1 MHEAVGRLVSF
12 LVEERVELAG
22 LAVPD
27 DPAERW
33 ALARSLMNMRLPRPV
48 PVAVLEEQ
56 DAVLRALIAR
66 AGVTDA
72 SALAPVGD
80 GGVDGRLALWRGDIT
95 TLAVDAIVNAANS
108 KLLGCFIPGHH
119 CIDNA
124 IHTFAGMQLRLVCDE
139 LMRAQGHDE
148 PVGRAQVTSA
158 FNLPSRF
165 VVHTVGPQV
174 PTGEPTAAQEEQL
187 ASCYRAS
194 LDAAAAAGGAS
205 HAVCCKSTGGVRL
218 PRERAPPHAGGVV
231 CNWCPAAPRGAPT
244 AAPMAVAVSAKPMT
258 SRASGYLAATW
269 SPRAPIISR
278 AAAGLTGM
286 CLACRGLTS
295 R

>member
-1 MHEAVGRLVSF
+1 MHEAVGRLVS
-12 LVEERVELAG
+12 LQVVERVELAG

-174 PTGEPTAAQEEQL
+174 PTGEPRRRSSWRRATA
-187 ASCYRAS
+187 RAS
-194 LDAAAAAGGAS
+194 TPRPLRASRPLRSAASRRAS
-205 HAVCCKSTGGVRL
+205 FA
-218 PRERAPPHAGGVV
+218 
-231 CNWCPAAPRGAPT
+231 
-244 AAPMAVAVSAKPMT
+244 
-258 SRASGYLAATW
+258 SRAS
-269 SPRAPIISR
+269 APPASRWGRCGRGSR
-278 AAAGLTGM
+278 ATSASSAWCSTCSGTRTSACTARCWVSARRARGGAAARYSARLLSVICFFIGN
-286 CLACRGLTS
+286 S
-295 R
+295 

>member
-165 VVHTVGPQV
+165 
-174 PTGEPTAAQEEQL
+174 
-187 ASCYRAS
+187 RAS
-194 LDAAAAAGGAS
+194 LDAAAAAGVAS
-205 HAVCCKSTGGVRL
+205 LAFCCISTGEFRF
-218 PRERAPPHAGGVV
+218 PRERAARIAVGEVRAWLARDERIERVV
-231 CNWCPAAPRGAPT
+231 FNVFGDEDERVYREVLG
-244 AAPMAVAVSAKPMT
+244 
-258 SRASGYLAATW
+258 
-269 SPRAPIISR
+269 
-278 AAAGLTGM
+278 
-286 CLACRGLTS
+286 
-295 R
+295 

>member
-12 LVEERVELAG
+12 LAEERVELAG

-48 PVAVLEEQ
+48 PAAVLEEQ

-72 SALAPVGD
+72 SALTPVGD

-124 IHTFAGMQLRLVCDE
+124 IHTFAGMQLRLACDE

-205 HAVCCKSTGGVRL
+205 LAFCCISTGEFRF
-218 PRERAPPHAGGVV
+218 PRERAARIAVGEVRAWLARDERIERVV
-231 CNWCPAAPRGAPT
+231 FNVFGDEDERVYREVLG
-244 AAPMAVAVSAKPMT
+244 
-258 SRASGYLAATW
+258 
-269 SPRAPIISR
+269 
-278 AAAGLTGM
+278 
-286 CLACRGLTS
+286 
-295 R
+295 

>member
-48 PVAVLEEQ
+48 PAAVLEEQ

-72 SALAPVGD
+72 SALTPVGD
-80 GGVDGRLALWRGDIT
+80 GGVDERLALWRGDIT

-205 HAVCCKSTGGVRL
+205 LAFCCISTGEFRF
-218 PRERAPPHAGGVV
+218 PRERAARIAVGEVRARGG
-231 CNWCPAAPRGAPT
+231 
-244 AAPMAVAVSAKPMT
+244 
-258 SRASGYLAATW
+258 
-269 SPRAPIISR
+269 
-278 AAAGLTGM
+278 AAARYSARLLSVICFFIGN
-286 CLACRGLTS
+286 S
-295 R
+295 

>member
-1 MHEAVGRLVSF
+1 MDEIDVHEALGRLVAF
-12 LVEERVELAG
+12 LVAEREELSG

-27 DPAERW
+27 DPEERW
-33 ALARSLMNMRLPRPV
+33 TLARSLMNMRLPRPV
-48 PVAVLEEQ
+48 PAAVLEAQ
-56 DAVLRALIAR
+56 DAVLRSRIAR

-72 SALAPVGD
+72 GTLSPVGD

-95 TLAVDAIVNAANS
+95 TLAADAIVNAANS

-124 IHTFAGMQLRLVCDE
+124 IHTFAGMQLRLACSE

-148 PVGRAQVTSA
+148 PVGNAQVTPA

-174 PTGEPTAAQEEQL
+174 PTGAPSAAQDEQL

-194 LDAAAAAGGAS
+194 LDAAAAAGCAS
-205 HAVCCKSTGGVRL
+205 LAFCCISTGEFRF
-218 PRERAPPHAGGVV
+218 PRERAARIAVGEVRAWLARDERIERVV
-231 CNWCPAAPRGAPT
+231 FNVFGDADERVYRELLG
-244 AAPMAVAVSAKPMT
+244 
-258 SRASGYLAATW
+258 
-269 SPRAPIISR
+269 
-278 AAAGLTGM
+278 
-286 CLACRGLTS
+286 
-295 R
+295 

>member
-12 LVEERVELAG
+12 LAEERVELAG

-48 PVAVLEEQ
+48 PAAVLEEQ

-124 IHTFAGMQLRLVCDE
+124 IHTFAGMQLRLACDE

-205 HAVCCKSTGGVRL
+205 LAFCCISTGEFRF
-218 PRERAPPHAGGVV
+218 PRERAARIAVGEVRAWLARDERIERVV
-231 CNWCPAAPRGAPT
+231 FNVFGDEDERVYREVLG
-244 AAPMAVAVSAKPMT
+244 
-258 SRASGYLAATW
+258 
-269 SPRAPIISR
+269 
-278 AAAGLTGM
+278 
-286 CLACRGLTS
+286 
-295 R
+295 

>member
-66 AGVTDA
+66 AGVTGA

-194 LDAAAAAGGAS
+194 LDAAAAAGVAS
-205 HAVCCKSTGGVRL
+205 LAFCCISTGEFRF
-218 PRERAPPHAGGVV
+218 PRERAARIAVGEVRAWLARDERIERVV
-231 CNWCPAAPRGAPT
+231 FNVFGDEDERVYREVLG
-244 AAPMAVAVSAKPMT
+244 
-258 SRASGYLAATW
+258 
-269 SPRAPIISR
+269 
-278 AAAGLTGM
+278 
-286 CLACRGLTS
+286 
-295 R
+295 

>member
-1 MHEAVGRLVSF
+1 
-12 LVEERVELAG
+12 
-22 LAVPD
+22 
-27 DPAERW
+27 
-33 ALARSLMNMRLPRPV
+33 MNMRLPRPV

-174 PTGEPTAAQEEQL
+174 PTGEPTAAQEEQIG
-187 ASCYRAS
+187 RA
-194 LDAAAAAGGAS
+194 
-205 HAVCCKSTGGVRL
+205 HV
-218 PRERAPPHAGGVV
+218 
-231 CNWCPAAPRGAPT
+231 
-244 AAPMAVAVSAKPMT
+244 
-258 SRASGYLAATW
+258 
-269 SPRAPIISR
+269 
-278 AAAGLTGM
+278 
-286 CLACRGLTS
+286 
-295 R
+295 

>member
-174 PTGEPTAAQEEQL
+174 PTGEPTA
-187 ASCYRAS
+187 RA
-194 LDAAAAAGGAS
+194 
-205 HAVCCKSTGGVRL
+205 
-218 PRERAPPHAGGVV
+218 
-231 CNWCPAAPRGAPT
+231 
-244 AAPMAVAVSAKPMT
+244 
-258 SRASGYLAATW
+258 
-269 SPRAPIISR
+269 
-278 AAAGLTGM
+278 
-286 CLACRGLTS
+286 
-295 R
+295 